1 MKDKKHIETLSKS
14 LKELGIDWI
23 MATRSERSWRAAV
36 RLDIKGIQVAGYAD
50 AKTVA
55 LALEQA
61 IDRAREAYDAVRSVP
76 SPSGNGKVDEGIE
89 PKERR

>member
-23 MATRSERSWRAAV
+23 MATRSERSWRACV
-36 RLDIKGIQVAGYAD
+36 RLDIEGIQVAGYAD

-55 LALEQA
+55 LALERA
-61 IDRAREAYDAVRSVP
+61 VDRAREAYDAVRNGATP
-76 SPSGNGKVDEGIE
+76 SEGGDVDEGIE